1 MYVGKTEIRL
11 RGLRVEYHN
20 QTVRN
25 IKTKAFSYILNLFVQ
40 IIIRKKKQKQKINKK
55 QNKYNFYYIK
65 ME

>member
-40 IIIRKKKQKQKINKK
+40 IIIRKKNKNKK
-55 QNKYNFYYIK
+55 
-65 ME
+65 